1 MTLFTLLND
10 ALFLCLYSLFS
21 EFAHRKIPILQGVLY
36 REKLN
41 GVTKM
46 KSNELESQIKSVKKT
61 KVLLYLILALVVALI
76 LIVFVV

>member
-1 MTLFTLLND
+1 MTHCSYALIRYFLN
-10 ALFLCLYSLFS
+10 LHIVKFQFIKEYSI
-21 EFAHRKIPILQGVLY
+21 AK
-36 REKLN
+36 KLN